1 MSRAPTPVP
10 IAKPRKPRAT
20 PPSAWPIPLTPAAP
34 FNDTQAPA
42 AKNSSPSVETPVPLA
57 SAAGATP
64 KGAAQSPPARRQR
77 LCPVCD
83 KPTSAGRVRH
93 QQCEG
98 RTVPGQGPKHVAP
111 PTTFLAITPEASSEY
126 KRLVRQVERSE
137 TAAYGKRRA
146 TSRRDPLR
154 LSEARKAVLLRCQG
168 HCENPACGGE
178 PNDLTDDGRPIL
190 EVDHVQRIAEGGRDH
205 PVQMVALC
213 PNCHA
218 MKERGSNRRALQAV
232 LRDIAARSHER
243 WNSAPS

>member
-10 IAKPRKPRAT
+10 IAKPRKSRAT
-20 PPSAWPIPLTPAAP
+20 PPSAWPIALTPAAP
-34 FNDTQAPA
+34 VNDTQTPVA
-42 AKNSSPSVETPVPLA
+42 AKAPRSVEKPVPSI

-64 KGAAQSPPARRQR
+64 KDAAKSPPARKQR
-77 LCPVCD
+77 LCPVCN
-83 KPTSAGRVRH
+83 KPASAGRVRH
-93 QQCEG
+93 QQCEE
-98 RTVPGQGPKHVAP
+98 RAVPGQGAKHVAP
-111 PTTFLAITPEASSEY
+111 PTISPAITPEASSEY

-137 TAAYGKRRA
+137 TATHGKRRE
-146 TSRRDPLR
+146 TSRRDPIR
-154 LSEARKAVLLRCQG
+154 LSEARIAVLLRCQG

-190 EVDHVQRIAEGGRDH
+190 EVDHVKRIAEGGRDH

-218 MKERGSNRRALQAV
+218 MKERGANRLALQAI